1 MHTNKHIVYMCICWF
16 YYVRWNDYVALA
28 EIYIHYRG
36 SLFYLTIFGSHFLS
50 ARSCIDIPHSFDR
63 LHKRRS
69 SRRKRQRKVVRQNM
83 DPIHKYLLRTSQ
95 GTRCASIRN
104 TNRRMPF
111 REIMAVYCKCTLR
124 YTASNARRPV
134 HYHLPD
140 SVIMSFLNS
149 GEGQI
154 ENLNLNVEM

>member
-1 MHTNKHIVYMCICWF
+1 MCIWWF
-16 YYVRWNDYVALA
+16 YYVRWKDYAALA
-28 EIYIHYRG
+28 EIYTHYRRP
-36 SLFYLTIFGSHFLS
+36 LFYLTTFGCHFLS
-50 ARSCIDIPHSFDR
+50 ARSCTDIPYSFDR

-69 SRRKRQRKVVRQNM
+69 SRRKWERKVFRQNM
-83 DPIHKYLLRTSQ
+83 DPIHKHPFRASQ

-104 TNRRMPF
+104 TNRRMRF
-111 REIMAVYCKCTLR
+111 RKITAVYCKCTLR

-140 SVIMSFLNS
+140 SVIVSFPNS